1 MASVKTDYSEI
12 LFTFNPN
19 FAIMVYIGKNKI
31 PGILKGNGVTCY
43 IKYVTNDQK
52 ILKGDKVLISSNS
65 PEKYPPIEIGKIASV
80 KKDGGFL
87 DMDLDGLIEPRNI
100 KFLTIV
106 SND

>member
-1 MASVKTDYSEI
+1 MEVFEGKTWISGEGLIDTCVGVAE
-12 LFTFNPN
+12 
-19 FAIMVYIGKNKI
+19 GKIVAGK
-31 PGILKGNGVTCY
+31 
-43 IKYVTNDQK
+43 K

-65 PEKYPPIEIGKIASV
+65 PEQYPPIEIGKIASV